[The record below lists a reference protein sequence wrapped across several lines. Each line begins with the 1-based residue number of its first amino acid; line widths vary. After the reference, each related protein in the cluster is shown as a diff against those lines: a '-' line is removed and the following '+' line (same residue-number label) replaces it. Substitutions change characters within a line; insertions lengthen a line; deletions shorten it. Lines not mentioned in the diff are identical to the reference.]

1 MHCWEE
7 GHHGP
12 PMQKWLNLKTMLG
25 FCKKLMTAIVSFC
38 ERATMIKLRFF
49 FEEVDHL
56 LFIIYK
62 NVIVTLN
69 QERQLLII
77 IMIMKGGAVMARVD
91 WHWNSLPPP
100 SPGGTDDKHHGS

>member
-1 MHCWEE
+1 
-7 GHHGP
+7 
-12 PMQKWLNLKTMLG
+12 
-25 FCKKLMTAIVSFC
+25 
-38 ERATMIKLRFF
+38 MIKLRFF

-91 WHWNSLPPP
+91 WHWNSLPSP
-100 SPGGTDDKHHGS
+100 SPGGTDDNNGS

>member
-1 MHCWEE
+1 
-7 GHHGP
+7 
-12 PMQKWLNLKTMLG
+12 
-25 FCKKLMTAIVSFC
+25 MTAIVSFC

-77 IMIMKGGAVMARVD
+77 IMIMIMIIDNNNDNERRRG
-91 WHWNSLPPP
+91 
-100 SPGGTDDKHHGS
+100 HGESGLALELSTIT

>member
-1 MHCWEE
+1 
-7 GHHGP
+7 
-12 PMQKWLNLKTMLG
+12 MQKWLNLKTMLG

-38 ERATMIKLRFF
+38 ERETMIKLRFF

-69 QERQLLII
+69 QERQLLIMIMIIIIMLI
-77 IMIMKGGAVMARVD
+77 IMIIILTNDNERRRG
-91 WHWNSLPPP
+91 
-100 SPGGTDDKHHGS
+100 HGESGLALELSTIT